1 MSTAGGRAIEVAYGQ
16 MDNNQRGQMSQLAK
30 EFGLMGSCGSDFH
43 GPNRFGLDLGVMPS
57 FPKEITPVWHSWQ
70 DAV

>member
-1 MSTAGGRAIEVAYGQ
+1 
-16 MDNNQRGQMSQLAK
+16 MSQLAK